1 MTDRLIDIYNC
12 MLNETTYGKK
22 SPHFQIQMTGNE
34 ITFSFK

>member
-22 SPHFQIQMTGNE
+22 
-34 ITFSFK
+34 ITSFSDTDDWQ